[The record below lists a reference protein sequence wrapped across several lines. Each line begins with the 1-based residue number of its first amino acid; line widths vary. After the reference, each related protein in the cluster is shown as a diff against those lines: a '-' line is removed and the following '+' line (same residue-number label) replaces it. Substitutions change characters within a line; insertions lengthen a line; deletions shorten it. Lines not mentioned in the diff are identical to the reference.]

1 MSNRT
6 FLQIFC
12 NYFFCFSGWLFGLV
26 FQLTYAFVAEM
37 VRTASPGG
45 RATLPWVA
53 GLWLTVGAN
62 VHGFWYGFIRPWLVD
77 ANLVAPPL
85 QSFLMEAVP
94 ERERV
99 IANGVYNVSW
109 QIAWALGA
117 LVGGLIVNALGYQAP
132 MLVAVPW
139 YGGAAL
145 LFAWFFW
152 RGRQRAGEIEKPQA
166 ETDAPLPASE
176 FFRRD

>member
-1 MSNRT
+1 GKVPVIVICHLCALP
-6 FLQIFC
+6 FLVLMGAIPVLPVVC
-12 NYFFCFSGWLFGLV
+12 LAYLIRSTLANIP
-26 FQLTYAFVAEM
+26 
-37 VRTASPGG
+37 SP
-45 RATLPWVA
+45 A
-53 GLWLTVGAN
+53 
-62 VHGFWYGFIRPWLVD
+62 
-77 ANLVAPPL
+77 L

-94 ERERV
+94 ERERI

-117 LVGGLIVNALGYQAP
+117 FAGGLSVNVLGYQAP
-132 MLVAVPW
+132 MLIAVPW

-152 RGRQRAGEIEKPQA
+152 RGGQRAGEIEKPQV

>member
-1 MSNRT
+1 VLAAVCLA
-6 FLQIFC
+6 FLIR
-12 NYFFCFSGWLFGLV
+12 SALV
-26 FQLTYAFVAEM
+26 NIP
-37 VRTASPGG
+37 S
-45 RATLPWVA
+45 
-53 GLWLTVGAN
+53 
-62 VHGFWYGFIRPWLVD
+62 
-77 ANLVAPPL
+77 PPL

-109 QIAWALGA
+109 QVAWALGA
-117 LVGGLIVNALGYQAP
+117 LVGGVIVNALGYQAP

-152 RGRQRAGEIEKPQA
+152 RTGRSGGEHEKPQ
-166 ETDAPLPASE
+166 TDTPLPATEYFSN
-176 FFRRD
+176 D